1 MKYRV
6 LFLFS
11 LLFSI
16 NLVAQQGTLSGV
28 VFEKET
34 GQPLIGAT
42 VIIEGTAKGASTDFD
57 GTFTLNNISLGE
69 VVKISY
75 LGFITQTQKLT
86 SLNSLNIYLE
96 SDAEALEQ
104 VVVIGYG
111 SQKIREVTGSVAVVD
126 SKTIEDLKPQRIEQA
141 IQGQVAGVQI
151 TAGSGSPGSNLNI
164 NIRGIS
170 TNGDNRPLILLDGS
184 VIEDL
189 SVVNPSDIESINVLK
204 DATAGIY
211 GVRAANGVIIIT
223 SKGGRKESPPKFT
236 VNTYAGIQET
246 TRKLPVLNA
255 TEYAL
260 LVNEA
265 RTNGGQAPLFSDVSS
280 LGEGTDWQ
288 DEIFETAP
296 IYSFDIGVSGGGKKS
311 KYSVGASY
319 LSQDGIIASDKSNF
333 ERATARVKYNV
344 NLTDNFRIDVSGIHS
359 YISRGGIAE
368 GGLGSVLFN
377 AVNNA
382 PTLPVRDENGE
393 FSLSEGLGA
402 EVVNPLA
409 QISNTFNNTQIN
421 RTTAT
426 LGLNYK
432 FLNYFEAESR
442 IQANYSDVK
451 NFVFV
456 PLQFY
461 GEGKVFNVV
470 SAIDED
476 TGELVDQN
484 NVTESS
490 SVFRDYT
497 FDAFL
502 KYNRSFNDSH
512 NVSALLGT
520 SIFQTVG
527 RFWSTTAFGI
537 IDNDISN
544 ASVAQATGRVDV
556 GFRNGGDRFDSRLL
570 SYFTRVQY
578 DYKGKYLFSGLLRR
592 DGSTAFGPENKFGYF
607 PSASLGWVA
616 SDESFL
622 ESSNTFD
629 FLKLRASY
637 GIIGNDRIGNFLFTS
652 QLNGEA
658 AYIIDEELIEGAAV
672 GVISNPE
679 IRWEEQK
686 TFDIGLDARFFNNKL
701 NVTADYFNKRTD
713 DLLIFLDVS
722 GILGAAAPGSGA
734 PAVNA
739 GSVENKG
746 FELSLGYQD
755 SIGDDFSFNTS
766 INVTTINNEVLEVN
780 NETGFSSGGSFG
792 IGQADPSRFE
802 EGFPIGYFRGLETDG
817 LFQSQAEIA
826 ASSQP
831 DAVPGDIRFVDQ
843 DGDGVIDVDADG
855 VELGDPIPDVTLGYN
870 LSMEYKNFD
879 FSLYAFA
886 SIGNDIVRN
895 FERFEPLT
903 NRTTSFLDRYTGPG
917 TSNSVPLV
925 STASS
930 QNILFSDFF
939 VEDGSFLRLQT
950 IQLGYTF
957 KEVFNQALNVDSL
970 RIYGSVSNA
979 FTLTNYSGFDP
990 TISSGSAVGAGIDSG
1005 NYPTPRSFL
1014 LGINLNF

>member
-1 MKYRV
+1 MKYKV
-6 LFLFS
+6 LFLITFLIS
-11 LLFSI
+11 LSLS
-16 NLVAQQGTLSGV
+16 AQKGTLSGV

-57 GTFTLNNISLGE
+57 GAFTLNDISVGE
-69 VVKISY
+69 SLQVSY
-75 LGFITQTQKLT
+75 LGFTTQTQT
-86 SLNSLNIYLE
+86 IISLGNLNIYLE

-111 SQKIREVTGSVAVVD
+111 SQKIREVTGSVAIVGA
-126 SKTIEDLKPQRIEQA
+126 KAIEDLKPQRIEQA
-141 IQGQVAGVQI
+141 IQGQVAGVQV
-151 TAGSGSPGSNLNI
+151 TAGSGSPGSGLNI

-170 TNGDNRPLILLDGS
+170 TNGDNRPLILLDGA

-189 SVVNPSDIESINVLK
+189 SVVNPSDIESLNILK

-265 RTNGGQAPLFSDVSS
+265 RTNGGQAPLFADVSS
-280 LGEGTDWQ
+280 LGQGTDWQ
-288 DEIFETAP
+288 DEVFETAP
-296 IYSFDIGVSGGGKKS
+296 ITSFDIGVSGGGKKS

-319 LSQDGIIASDKSNF
+319 LSQEGIIASNKSNF

-344 NLTDNFRIDVSGIHS
+344 NLTDNLRLDFSSIHS
-359 YISRGGIAE
+359 YTSREGIAE
-368 GGLGSVLFN
+368 GGLGSILFN

-402 EVVNPLA
+402 EVVNPVA
-409 QISNTFNNTQIN
+409 QISNTFNNSQTN
-421 RTTAT
+421 RTTAS

-432 FLNYFEAESR
+432 FLKYFEAESR

-451 NFVFV
+451 SFVFN

-502 KYNRSFNDSH
+502 KYNRTFNDSH
-512 NVSALLGT
+512 NFSALLGT

-544 ASVAQATGRVDV
+544 ATVEQATGRIDV

-570 SYFTRVQY
+570 SYFSRVQY
-578 DYKGKYLFSGLLRR
+578 DYKGKYLFSGLIRR

-622 ESSNTFD
+622 SSSNTFD

-658 AYIIDEELIEGAAV
+658 AYIINEELVEGAAV

-679 IRWEEQK
+679 IKWEEQT
-686 TFDIGLDARFFNNKL
+686 TFDIGLDARFLNNKL
-701 NVTADYFNKRTD
+701 NITADYFNKSTD

-746 FELSLGYQD
+746 FEVSVGYQD
-755 SIGDDFSFNTS
+755 TIGDNFSFNTS
-766 INVTTINNEVLEVN
+766 VNVTTIQNEVTAVN
-780 NETGFSSGGSFG
+780 NDLGFSSGGGFG

-817 LFQSQAEIA
+817 LFQSQAEVA

-831 DAVPGDIRFVDQ
+831 NAVPGDIRFVDQ

-903 NRTTSFLDRYTGPG
+903 NRTTSFLDRFTGPG

-957 KEVFNQALNVDSL
+957 SEVFNKVLNVDSF
-970 RIYGSVSNA
+970 RVYGSVSNA